1 MLQSTYAKYKD
12 VINSN
17 GHPRTLCGVDGG
29 YQLDHIVSVR
39 ECFDNKLSVEDC
51 AKVENLQIIP
61 WEDNLKKRI
70 FKGRMIDD

>member
-1 MLQSTYAKYKD
+1 MVNKIGYNQHPDKTEFSELYKT
-12 VINSN
+12 
-17 GHPRTLCGVDGG
+17 HT
-29 YQLDHIVSVR
+29 QR